1 MGGRRSKPRGARPLK
16 VNKQTFWN
24 STSNLFQKED
34 HLRRPGSP
42 CQASKEVL
50 RQQPKVWHNLY
61 IESPINLNST
71 QASKSSIIKENHNIL
86 NNLKYFFLQDKFG
99 FGCGEGAHRFFGSTA
114 NSPLSN
120 GWYCLF
126 QPPTFHRLSS
136 PIFLC
141 SLFVTILTTPTK

>member
-16 VNKQTFWN
+16 VNKQTFKN

-61 IESPINLNST
+61 IEGTINLNST
-71 QASKSSIIKENHNIL
+71 QVSKCSIIKENHNIL

-99 FGCGEGAHRFFGSTA
+99 FGCGESAHRFFGSTQ

-120 GWYCLF
+120 GWYCFISASYL
-126 QPPTFHRLSS
+126 P
-136 PIFLC
+136 
-141 SLFVTILTTPTK
+141 